1 MDLPTKC
8 YKDIITIQDLF
19 DIMGNKIT
27 NEMGKSIV
35 RKNCPP
41 NIADQICNA
50 IDSNEKA
57 EIIQRINEWQEQ
69 QNRQQQAIQA

>member
-1 MDLPTKC
+1 M
-8 YKDIITIQDLF
+8 ITIQNLF
-19 DIMGNKIT
+19 DIMSNKIT
-27 NEMGKSIV
+27 NEMGKSII

-41 NIADQICNA
+41 NIADKICNA

-69 QNRQQQAIQA
+69 QNRQQQAIQAFLPQYFNR